1 MEVYRAVVEALGF
14 VVTGGER
21 GLVALLKEE
30 LKVARRI
37 VAMREAARE
46 GPRVGR
52 MSRGSGSSRAASRL
66 DDELRRLEVEMREEG
81 GGKGGREEG
90 GEGGEEGTEVR
101 GQPGEEASVE
111 GNDVA
116 GDNGRGGGGAGGK
129 GEHEESMRGQVRED
143 QGMAAEELERRRML
157 PGVRAIWVSR
167 YLRVAL
173 GLCKS
178 TTSAKAPNSRKSS
191 MC

>member
-14 VVTGGER
+14 VVTGAER

-30 LKVARRI
+30 LKVARRTG
-37 VAMREAARE
+37 AMREAARE

-66 DDELRRLEVEMREEG
+66 DDELRRLEDEMREEG
-81 GGKGGREEG
+81 GGTGGREEG
-90 GEGGEEGTEVR
+90 VEGGEEGTEVQ
-101 GQPGEEASVE
+101 GHPGEEPSVE

-129 GEHEESMRGQVRED
+129 QAEEFMQVLED

-173 GLCKS
+173 GLVKS
-178 TTSAKAPNSRKSS
+178 AASSKAPNSRKSS
-191 MC
+191 MY

>member
-1 MEVYRAVVEALGF
+1 
-14 VVTGGER
+14 
-21 GLVALLKEE
+21 
-30 LKVARRI
+30 
-37 VAMREAARE
+37 MREAARE

-81 GGKGGREEG
+81 GGKGRREEG

-116 GDNGRGGGGAGGK
+116 GDNERGGVGAGGT
-129 GEHEESMRGQVRED
+129 GEQAEEFMRGQALED

-173 GLCKS
+173 GLVKS
-178 TTSAKAPNSRKSS
+178 AASAKAPNSRKSC
-191 MC
+191 MY